1 MLPTSNRIRSILK
14 DCRTDADV
22 AATLRHHKVKFKYT
36 TETGFLSVVVP
47 CMTGSIRIVRRASK
61 NAPFTVDSV
70 APVPYYRRQSIHYE
84 NA

>member
-1 MLPTSNRIRSILK
+1 MLPTTNRIRSILK

-47 CMTGSIRIVRRASK
+47 CLTGSVRIVRRASK
-61 NAPFTVDSV
+61 TAPYTVDSV
-70 APVPYYRRQSIHYE
+70 VPVPYYKRQSCHYE